1 MLDMVIRHPVLATI
15 VLVVG
20 TVLFN
25 LAYAAWYLWRHGDD
39 PHALDFPR
47 T

>member
-1 MLDMVIRHPVLATI
+1 MLDIAMRHPVLSTL
-15 VLVVG
+15 VLVLG
-20 TVLFN
+20 ATVFN
-25 LAYAAWYLWRHGDD
+25 LAYAAWYLWRTAD